1 MESVRVEQR
10 WSGVN
15 SLYLDYILIY
25 LFIVMSIVKHR
36 SIGSI
41 IKGIWTHSLSILT
54 MFSFPY
60 QVTVALHRLRGV
72 KIGKQSHVAR
82 GVILDER
89 NPELIEIGK
98 GVAVTSGVMILC
110 HQRDLSE
117 YKPGMYAMHCPF
129 KEGKVVVKD
138 GAHLGIGSIIMPGVT
153 IGEGAIIGAGSV
165 VTRDIPPYCVA
176 VGAPAKV
183 IKTFEKKETEKEI
196 KNEDLD

>member
-1 MESVRVEQR
+1 
-10 WSGVN
+10 
-15 SLYLDYILIY
+15 
-25 LFIVMSIVKHR
+25 MSIVKRR

-54 MFSFPY
+54 MFTFPY
-60 QVTVALHRLRGV
+60 QVTVFLHRLRGV

-89 NPELIEIGK
+89 NPELIEIGN

-153 IGEGAIIGAGSV
+153 IGEGAIIGAGAV
-165 VTRDIPPYCVA
+165 VTHDIPPYSVA
-176 VGAPAKV
+176 VGVPAKV
-183 IKTFEKKETEKEI
+183 IKTFE
-196 KNEDLD
+196 

>member
-1 MESVRVEQR
+1 
-10 WSGVN
+10 
-15 SLYLDYILIY
+15 
-25 LFIVMSIVKHR
+25 MSIVKRR

-54 MFSFPY
+54 MFTFPY
-60 QVTVALHRLRGV
+60 QVTVFFHRLRGV

-89 NPELIEIGK
+89 NPELIEIGN

-153 IGEGAIIGAGSV
+153 IGEGAIIGAGAV
-165 VTRDIPPYCVA
+165 VTHDIPPYSVA
-176 VGAPAKV
+176 VGVPAKV
-183 IKTFEKKETEKEI
+183 IKTFE
-196 KNEDLD
+196 N